1 MYKNF
6 QSTVSSNPPD
16 ESRRSAKRLKRGRT
30 QNRRVAETTTSNPP
44 DEPSHSILKTHL
56 KKRDYYGKTQR
67 RKVAETTT
75 SSQTIPQ
82 VDKSN
87 AAKRVRPRRKAEI
100 PQKRRFF
107 ETTVNKSGF
116 LLSYKVHVSPPKPK
130 RSRGRPRKQREAE
143 TTIDESKF
151 LLNYV
156 SWDDITIT
164 DLSGSSTNCN
174 TVTIEESLSLPKRSR
189 GRPRKQREAETTIDE
204 SKFLLNYVSWDDII
218 INDLSGSS
226 STSCNTISKAC
237 RALQFQ
243 MRTFP
248 TQKKII
254 LMIIKSQLFIETIS

>member
-1 MYKNF
+1 M
-6 QSTVSSNPPD
+6 SSNPPD

-30 QNRRVAETTTSNPP
+30 QNRRVAEATTSNPP
-44 DEPSHSILKTHL
+44 DESNHSLLKIHL

-156 SWDDITIT
+156 SWDDI
-164 DLSGSSTNCN
+164 
-174 TVTIEESLSLPKRSR
+174 
-189 GRPRKQREAETTIDE
+189 
-204 SKFLLNYVSWDDII
+204 I

-237 RALQFQ
+237 RALQF
-243 MRTFP
+243 
-248 TQKKII
+248 
-254 LMIIKSQLFIETIS
+254 